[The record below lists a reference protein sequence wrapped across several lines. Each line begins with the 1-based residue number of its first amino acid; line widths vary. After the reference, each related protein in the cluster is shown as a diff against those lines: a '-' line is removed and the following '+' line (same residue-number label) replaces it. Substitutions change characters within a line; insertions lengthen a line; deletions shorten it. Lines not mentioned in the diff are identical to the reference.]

1 MLVNRVAGSGVAN
14 GEVILTEI
22 RQLPSCIL
30 NQLMSVLLAGE
41 LWCGRTRP
49 ESPKNNIRRPIRV
62 KLSLMDL
69 RIFFNLNRDIIY
81 FGYGLVF
88 FVLGLAI
95 ALQSRNYSRLDLA
108 RCLKWL
114 AAFGFVH
121 AFNEWGDLFIPIQEN
136 YASPETVLFLHRLH
150 LLLLAVSFT
159 LLFVFG
165 LTLLKPTGS
174 ARWVYGIPA
183 MLLVTWFGVVIFL
196 LPELISDFHAWHK
209 TADALARY
217 FIGFPAGMLAAI
229 GLRRHTLDR
238 ILPLQVPHIV
248 KMLRFAGLMLA
259 FYAVFGG
266 LIPPPVQFLPGSLIN
281 TVNFE
286 RVFLVPVP
294 VARSLIGLGLV
305 VAIIRALEVF
315 DVETARMIEKIE
327 QQQILI
333 TERNRIARD
342 IHDGAIQKV
351 YTAGLLIQSARK
363 QVRGQDSPLSN
374 RLEKAELVLND
385 AIADLRHSL
394 GELQRPV
401 ENVPFLVTLQ
411 GLVEDPRFRS
421 LIDITL
427 TTHLPADEDLS
438 PYRSEHVLAVVNEAL
453 ANVVRHAQAKR
464 VNITVGK
471 EDDRLRMT
479 IEDDGTGIEKG
490 AQPGYGMRN
499 MRDRARMLGGEIE
512 FSRSNGKGTLVSLDI
527 PWKDKR

>member
-1 MLVNRVAGSGVAN
+1 
-14 GEVILTEI
+14 
-22 RQLPSCIL
+22 
-30 NQLMSVLLAGE
+30 
-41 LWCGRTRP
+41 
-49 ESPKNNIRRPIRV
+49 
-62 KLSLMDL
+62 MDL
-69 RIFFNLNRDIIY
+69 RLFFNLNRDIIY

-136 YASPETVLFLHRLH
+136 YASPDTILFLHRIH
-150 LLLLAVSFT
+150 LLFLAVSFT
-159 LLFVFG
+159 FLFTFG
-165 LTLLKPTGS
+165 LSLLKPS
-174 ARWVYGIPA
+174 RPVRWVYMLPA
-183 MLLVTWFGVVIFL
+183 VLLLAWFGVVILL
-196 LPELISDFHAWHK
+196 LPEIIPDFHTWHK

-217 FIGFPAGMLAAI
+217 FIGFPGGMLAAY
-229 GLRRHTLDR
+229 GLRKHTLVR

-248 KMLRFAGLMLA
+248 KMLRFAGVMLA

-266 LIPPPVQFLPGSLIN
+266 LVPPPVQFLPGSLIN

-286 RVFLVPVP
+286 RVFLAPIP

-305 VAIIRALEVF
+305 FAIIRALEVF

-333 TERNRIARD
+333 SERNRIARD

-351 YTAGLLIQSARK
+351 YTAGLLIESARK
-363 QVRGQDSPLSN
+363 QASTQNSPLSN

-401 ENVPFLVTLQ
+401 DNVPFGASLHN
-411 GLVEDPRFRS
+411 LVEDPRFRS
-421 LIDITL
+421 LVDITL
-427 TTHLPADEDLS
+427 TKHLPEDEDLS

-453 ANVVRHAQAKR
+453 ANVVRHAQAKK
-464 VNITVGK
+464 VDITVSK

-499 MRDRARMLGGEIE
+499 MRDRARMLGGEVE
-512 FSRSNGKGTLVSLDI
+512 FSQGNGKGTSVSLDI